1 MASTITITCP
11 ECDKTLRAPREVLGK
26 KIRCKE
32 CGATFSARAARAAE
46 DLEDDDDDDRRRP
59 APKPKK
65 APAAKPVAAKAKNN
79 KPKDPDDEDS
89 PYDVTTEYLGAR
101 CPSCANAME
110 EGDRICLH
118 CGYDTETRV
127 QSKTRKVRDQ
137 TGADIFLW
145 LLPGILLA
153 LLTIGLITGQLMYV
167 IMISREQFGDAWYDF
182 IGSLGMKVWT
192 SVVVLFICYYAGKF
206 AIIRLCIDNKPPE
219 VEEHFKHG

>member
-46 DLEDDDDDDRRRP
+46 DLEDDEDRP

-65 APAAKPVAAKAKNN
+65 APAAKPVATKAKQD
-79 KPKDPDDEDS
+79 KPKGEEDEDS
-89 PYDVTTEYLGAR
+89 PYGVTSEYLGPR

-127 QSKTRKVRDQ
+127 QSRTRKVRHVSGGDL
-137 TGADIFLW
+137 FLW
-145 LLPGILLA
+145 LLPGIALA
-153 LLTIGLITGQLMYV
+153 ILTLGLLTGQTLYIIFIV
-167 IMISREQFGDAWYDF
+167 RETFGEAWYDF
-182 IGSLGMKVWT
+182 VGSLGMKVWT
-192 SVVVLFICYYAGKF
+192 SVVVLFICYFTGRF
-206 AIIRLCIDNKPPE
+206 AIIRLCIENSPPE
-219 VEEHFKHG
+219 VEEHFKKG